1 MSAERNR
8 PSDVVLD
15 MLRSARSRQRTAR
28 SLVSAGE
35 LFGYTGNTMR
45 VTLSRLMARGLL
57 ESPERGLYRLTRQTD
72 ALNHFVERWREGE
85 ARVSAWNGDT
95 WLFAHLQG
103 EAAKN
108 IWALDALGFR
118 PLRATLFGR
127 PANLSLR
134 PAALRTL
141 AQSIG
146 LDADVLLLEGTPEG
160 PTDPWRQLWQPE
172 EMEATYRDSLARLQ
186 ASAAALPRM
195 PLDEAKLECFRLGGE
210 MIHLLA
216 KDPLLPNVWLNA
228 EPRRQLWQAML
239 AYDAQGKDIWAAGK
253 ADALNHMPRPQLL
266 QETA

>member
-35 LFGYTGNTMR
+35 LFGYTANTMR
-45 VTLSRLMARGLL
+45 VTLSRLMARGLI

-72 ALNHFVERWREGE
+72 ALNQFVERWREGE
-85 ARVSAWNGDT
+85 ARVSAWDRET

-103 EAAKN
+103 EAAKSV
-108 IWALDALGFR
+108 WTLHALGFR
-118 PLRATLFGR
+118 PLRNHLFGR
-127 PANLSLR
+127 PANLSLSVSE
-134 PAALRTL
+134 LRTL

-146 LDADVLLLEGTPEG
+146 LETDVLLLKGSPEG
-160 PTDPWRQLWQPE
+160 PTHTWQQLWQPGAI
-172 EMEATYRDSLARLQ
+172 EATYRASLARLQ
-186 ASAAALPRM
+186 ASAAALPHM
-195 PLDEAKLECFRLGGE
+195 PLDEARLECFRLGGE

-216 KDPLLPNVWLNA
+216 KDPLLPTAWLDA

-253 ADALNHMPRPQLL
+253 ADALHHMPRPQLI